1 MIFRLIYMWVVLEFF
16 LIREM
21 IVKWVEILL
30 VNKKVDVF
38 FIVFL

>member
-1 MIFRLIYMWVVLEFF
+1 MIFSLIYMWVVLEFF